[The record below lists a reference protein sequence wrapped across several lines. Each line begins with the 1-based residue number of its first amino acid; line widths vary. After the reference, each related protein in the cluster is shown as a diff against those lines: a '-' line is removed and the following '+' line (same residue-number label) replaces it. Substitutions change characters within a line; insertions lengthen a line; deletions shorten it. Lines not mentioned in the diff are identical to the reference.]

1 MIEKKKIVK
10 KRCHHCNKHLK
21 LIEENLCKCNK
32 IFCPKH
38 RLCHVHNCDYDKKT
52 INKKKISDENVKV
65 CCKKVEKI

>member
-1 MIEKKKIVK
+1 MIENKKIVK
-10 KRCHHCNKHLK
+10 KRCHHCNKRLK

-38 RLCHVHNCDYDKKT
+38 RLCHTHNCDYDKKT

>member
-1 MIEKKKIVK
+1 MIEKKKIIK
-10 KRCHHCNKHLK
+10 KRCYHCNKRLK

-38 RLCHVHNCDYDKKT
+38 RLCHTHNCDYDKKT
-52 INKKKISDENVKV
+52 INKKKISEENVKV